1 MSTIAKLKNQGLIS
15 QITSEDIDLD
25 NLSYTFYAG
34 FDPTADSLHVGHLFV
49 LMMMKRLQDLGHTP
63 IAVVGGATGMIGD
76 PSGKSKERNL
86 LDEEQIAHNV
96 ACVRVQIEKFIDL
109 KSSGRLVN
117 NMDWMKEFS
126 LIPFLRDVGKNFRL
140 SEMIAK
146 ESVQKR
152 LDSEEGISFT
162 EFTYQI
168 LQSYDFLHLYE
179 TYGCNLQIGGSDQW
193 GNITAGTDLIRR
205 KTGGS
210 AFGITF
216 PLIQGANGQKF
227 GKTEQGTV
235 WLDEKRTSP
244 YQFYQFFLQTED
256 SLAVQY
262 LRYFTLLSDSDIEQ
276 LEQDLKERPEAR
288 TAQKALALDITKR
301 VHGEVLAQKAIE
313 ASQILFGAEITQM
326 DDASLSGIFS
336 DVPSLVQQRNILDS
350 GELSLLDVLV
360 EAKLVPSKG
369 QGRQRIK
376 GGGIYINNKRVDDE
390 NLKLGPNN
398 LVTESTMVLRA
409 GKKNYCLIRF
419 N

>member
-15 QITSEDIDLD
+15 QITSEDINLD
-25 NLSYTFYAG
+25 SQIYTFYAG

-49 LMMMKRLQDLGHTP
+49 LMMMKRLQDLGHIP

-86 LDEEQIAHNV
+86 LDETQIAHNV
-96 ACVRVQIEKFIDL
+96 ACVQVQIEKFVNLD
-109 KSSGRLVN
+109 SGGRLVN

-205 KTGGS
+205 KTGKS
-210 AFGITF
+210 AYGITF
-216 PLIQGANGQKF
+216 PLIQGPNGQKF
-227 GKTEQGTV
+227 GKTEQGAI
-235 WLDEKRTSP
+235 WLDEKRTTP

-256 SLAVQY
+256 SLVIQY
-262 LRYFTLLSDSDIEQ
+262 LQYFTLLTDSEIQTLEIEV
-276 LEQDLKERPEAR
+276 KERPENRA
-288 TAQKALALDITKR
+288 AQKVLAFDITKR
-301 VHGEVLAQKAIE
+301 VHGEALAQKAIE
-313 ASQILFGAEITQM
+313 ASQILFGAEISQM
-326 DDASLSGIFS
+326 DDNTLKGIFS
-336 DVPSLVQQRNILDS
+336 DVPSLEQPMEKLVS
-350 GELSLLDVLV
+350 GELQLLDVLV

-376 GGGIYINNKRVDDE
+376 GGGIYINNRRVEDE
-390 NLKLGPNN
+390 NLLLGAQH